1 MADKTVIV
9 SDTSWIDRSTVDGVT
24 TEQPH
29 VPPELDEALEYIKWA
44 TEIPND
50 EWETLS
56 DTQRKTICLQLDLC
70 SRVVTIWKTN
80 GRPQPGG
87 GFYRT

>member
-50 EWETLS
+50 EWETLWRRS
-56 DTQRKTICLQLDLC
+56 GRRSAC
-70 SRVVTIWKTN
+70 SWISVAEW
-80 GRPQPGG
+80 
-87 GFYRT
+87 